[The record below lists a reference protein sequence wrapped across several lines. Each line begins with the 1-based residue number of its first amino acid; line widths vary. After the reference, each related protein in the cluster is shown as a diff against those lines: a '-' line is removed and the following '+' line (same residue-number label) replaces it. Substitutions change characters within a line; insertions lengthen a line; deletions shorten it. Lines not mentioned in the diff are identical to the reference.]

1 MERYLAR
8 PPWLAPPED
17 EPLARSAL
25 VGTLAHLAI
34 TAVLRDP
41 ACPAATLDALPWH
54 RALQEADRLLFPG
67 AIENRAHRQIIA
79 AAVLA
84 YFHRL
89 LPPKGWVFGAAE
101 RGLSGTR
108 PDVLWCGPRCTL
120 LLDEI
125 KTGRSAVDDLRTLKQ
140 ASRHLA
146 AARALHGDAVIGVRV
161 LSTTTPTSSW
171 VLDPQGRQAPL
182 NATELLRHRLALGR
196 PARRPRQVGSGSGR
210 PIVVSSRAPPRP
222 ER

>member
-8 PPWLAPPED
+8 PRWLAPPED

-25 VGTLAHLAI
+25 VGTLAHMAI

-54 RALQEADRLLFPG
+54 RALQEADRLLYPA

-89 LPPKGWVFGAAE
+89 LPPQGWVFGDAE
-101 RGLSGTR
+101 PRLSGTR

-140 ASRHLA
+140 ASRQMA
-146 AARALHGDAVIGVRV
+146 AARAVHGDAVIGVRV
-161 LSTTTPTSSW
+161 ICTTAPMSSW
-171 VLDPQGRQAPL
+171 VLDNHGRQVPL

-196 PARRPRQVGSGSGR
+196 PVPRRQVGSGSGR
-210 PIVVSSRAPPRP
+210 PILVSSRAPPRP